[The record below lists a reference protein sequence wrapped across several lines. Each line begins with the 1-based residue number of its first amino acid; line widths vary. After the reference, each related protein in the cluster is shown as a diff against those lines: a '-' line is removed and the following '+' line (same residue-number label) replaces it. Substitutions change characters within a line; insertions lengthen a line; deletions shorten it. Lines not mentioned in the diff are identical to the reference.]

1 MIDYSLIADAIDY
14 YQDNGYK
21 LIDAPWTVSE
31 QALKIT
37 TTKEHNIK
45 NNEYL
50 DKYLVG
56 SAEQSFL
63 ELIKRN
69 KLRFGKYCAVTPCFR
84 NDEEDEL
91 HQKYFMKL
99 ELIHYAD
106 NWWTLNSNLE
116 MMIHD
121 AQTFFSLFTDV
132 SVVKTNDDRSQESYD
147 IEHNGIELGSYGIRN
162 HENIR
167 WIYGTGLAEP
177 RFSNALKN

>member
-1 MIDYSLIADAIDY
+1 MIDYSLIADAIEY
-14 YQDNGYK
+14 YQDQGYE
-21 LIDAPWTVSE
+21 LIDVPWTVPE
-31 QALKIT
+31 HVLKIT
-37 TTKEHNIK
+37 CKENHMFE
-45 NNEYL
+45 NNKYL
-50 DKYLVG
+50 NNYLVG

-63 ELIKRN
+63 DLIKRN

-99 ELIHYAD
+99 ELIHYAN
-106 NWWTLNSNLE
+106 NWWTLNTNLE

-132 SVVKTNDDRSQESYD
+132 TVVKTSDERSQESYD
-147 IEHNGIELGSYGIRN
+147 IEHNGIELGSYGIRQ

-167 WIYGTGLAEP
+167 WIYGTGIAEP
-177 RFSNALKN
+177 RFSYALKN